1 MQESLE
7 NKGFDADFDTFWKE
21 MLDFIEPVTL
31 FFLPQLHRE
40 VDWSQDY
47 RALEQELRGLGAK
60 GKMKRTDKL
69 FRFKLRDGTER
80 YVLFHIEVEAYP
92 NSNFP
97 RRIYEYHSFLNL
109 KHQFI
114 PITILVIFV
123 GKKPSKAWDT
133 YETNHFGTRT
143 LLSYPTFCVDEQEET
158 ALINNPNP
166 IALVVLANLYVI
178 RSKEDIRLRTTLK
191 RKLLSILLDRK
202 IDRSEFKKLI
212 NFALNFI
219 RLPEEND
226 NEVSNFITDKI
237 MKSDTP
243 YFKVGNKKYIDY
255 YAMIIDAV
263 FKSRYGVPMEEYGRA
278 MEEQKRTMNERTLK
292 LDQLEQEMDMQLK
305 TQKQIIEAAI
315 EQQKQVAEQQKQAAE
330 QQKQAA
336 AQQKQAAEQQKQAAE
351 QQRKNI
357 IHAHLIL
364 LLDAKQISEHLEI
377 DLKIVEETL
386 ATVE

>member
-1 MQESLE
+1 
-7 NKGFDADFDTFWKE
+7 
-21 MLDFIEPVTL
+21 
-31 FFLPQLHRE
+31 
-40 VDWSQDY
+40 
-47 RALEQELRGLGAK
+47 
-60 GKMKRTDKL
+60 
-69 FRFKLRDGTER
+69 
-80 YVLFHIEVEAYP
+80 
-92 NSNFP
+92 
-97 RRIYEYHSFLNL
+97 L

-143 LLSYPTFCVDEQEET
+143 LLSYPTFCVADQDEAT
-158 ALINNPNP
+158 LINDPNP

-255 YAMIIDAV
+255 YAMIGKAV
-263 FKSRYGVPMEEYGRA
+263 FKSMYGVPMEEYVRA
-278 MEEQKRTMNERTLK
+278 MEEQKRVMDESKLK
-292 LDQLEQEMDMQLK
+292 LEQEMDMQLK
-305 TQKQIIEAAI
+305 TQKQIIDAAI
-315 EQQKQVAEQQKQAAE
+315 E
-330 QQKQAA
+330 
-336 AQQKQAAEQQKQAAE
+336 QQKQAAEQQKQAAE

-364 LLDAKQISEHLEI
+364 LLDARQISEHLEI

-386 ATVE
+386 ATLE